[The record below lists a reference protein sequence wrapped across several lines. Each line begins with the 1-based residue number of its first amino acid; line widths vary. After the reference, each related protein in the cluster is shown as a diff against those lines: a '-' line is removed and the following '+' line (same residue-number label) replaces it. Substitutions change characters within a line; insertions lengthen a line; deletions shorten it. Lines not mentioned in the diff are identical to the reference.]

1 MLPSLKC
8 ILTLN
13 VEYYVQTIS
22 AIIILGH
29 TGIRS
34 TVSEILCL
42 FNLQLAARR
51 YFAATISNN
60 IDVILTD
67 CNSIII
73 CTVSHIDS
81 FSIFVPC
88 NYRSWECRR
97 STKQV
102 FLRWHFHKRLTS
114 VGLKFWTCWI
124 CKREQNLSSDCLAT
138 PRTIIEMLFYQL

>member
-51 YFAATISNN
+51 YFAATISND
-60 IDVILTD
+60 IDVIV
-67 CNSIII
+67 I

-81 FSIFVPC
+81 FSISVPC
-88 NYRSWECRR
+88 NYRSWECPR
-97 STKQV
+97 SAKQV
-102 FLRWHFHKRLTS
+102 FLRWHFHNPLTS

-124 CKREQNLSSDCLAT
+124 CKREKNLSSDCLAT